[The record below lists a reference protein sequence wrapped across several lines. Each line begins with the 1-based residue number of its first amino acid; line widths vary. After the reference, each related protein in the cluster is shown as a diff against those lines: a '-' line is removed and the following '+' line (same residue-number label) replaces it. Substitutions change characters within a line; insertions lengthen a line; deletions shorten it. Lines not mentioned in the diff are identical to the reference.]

1 MVTDPDQPMNG
12 PFNDQAACNFP
23 CATPSHYRAPVP
35 SPMTLAE
42 YNHAVDIHADG
53 LYRFAVKHL
62 RDEDQAK
69 DVVQETFARL
79 WVKVTD
85 VDAGKAKSYLFTTAH
100 HAMVDEVRKGKRSTR
115 MEEHHEDLQRTNQHQ
130 PDLKEVLDAALA
142 TLPAIQRSVV
152 LLRDLEGYTYEE
164 IAELTGL
171 NLAQVKVY
179 IYRGRTALKDYIG
192 QLDLVV

>member
-1 MVTDPDQPMNG
+1 
-12 PFNDQAACNFP
+12 
-23 CATPSHYRAPVP
+23 
-35 SPMTLAE
+35 MTLAE
-42 YNHAVDIHADG
+42 YNHAVDLHADG

-79 WVKVTD
+79 WMKVTE
-85 VDAGKAKSYLFTTAH
+85 VEAAKAKSYLFTTAH

-115 MEEHHEDLQRTNQHQ
+115 MEDHHEDLQYTSQSQ

-142 TLPAIQRSVV
+142 TLPAVQRSVV
-152 LLRDLEGYTYEE
+152 LLRDLEGYNYEE

-171 NLAQVKVY
+171 NLPQVKVY